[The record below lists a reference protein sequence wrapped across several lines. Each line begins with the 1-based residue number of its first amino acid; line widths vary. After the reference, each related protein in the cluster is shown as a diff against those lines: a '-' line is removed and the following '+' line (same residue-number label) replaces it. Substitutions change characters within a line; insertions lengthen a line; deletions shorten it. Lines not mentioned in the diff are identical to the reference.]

1 MFSSSPEYLPDAAQ
15 ESPSSSSSSS
25 VPSVLLLPGG
35 RDVSVLLRRLL
46 DVVGVGDLTLLHQLH
61 GLVDVLLQLLAGLL
75 VLLLELAELALRGK
89 VGKNVKNEVSH
100 IPLRRVQEPAIRVW
114 RILDNWREITL

>member
-1 MFSSSPEYLPDAAQ
+1 MLSSSPEDFSDAAQ
-15 ESPSSSSSSS
+15 ESPSSPSPS
-25 VPSVLLLPGG
+25 VAAVLLLPGG
-35 RDVSVLLRRLL
+35 RDVGVLLRRLL
-46 DVVGVGDLTLLHQLH
+46 DVVRVGDLPLLHQLH

-75 VLLLELAELALRGK
+75 VLLLELAELALGGK